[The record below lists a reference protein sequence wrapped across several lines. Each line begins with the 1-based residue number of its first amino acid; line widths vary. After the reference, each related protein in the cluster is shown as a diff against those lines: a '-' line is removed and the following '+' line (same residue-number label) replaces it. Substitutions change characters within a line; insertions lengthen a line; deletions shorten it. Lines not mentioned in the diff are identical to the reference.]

1 MNTKNYQMLKEKNI
15 ELKYDS
21 TNLFIKT
28 YNYDLWFE
36 NEEPTDKK
44 QSTSRKEFVD
54 LSYMPPLEGDEEEVK
69 ERKILK
75 IFDPKQIIS

>member
-36 NEEPTDKK
+36 NEEPT
-44 QSTSRKEFVD
+44 
-54 LSYMPPLEGDEEEVK
+54 
-69 ERKILK
+69 
-75 IFDPKQIIS
+75 